1 MFLISY
7 IAYSANYL
15 ACLLITRRTNQ
26 VEECNIIR
34 DLWLAIT
41 TFVLVLHPCIRVGWL
56 LAINPRLLCIIY
68 YKSATACLFTCI
80 QPLITNLHSFV
91 AAELTVSLEEQVYE
105 VGEVD
110 TNRHL
115 AVLICA
121 QTGGAE
127 IERFSTI
134 FVTLSTGNG
143 TAIGE

>member
-1 MFLISY
+1 ML
-7 IAYSANYL
+7 
-15 ACLLITRRTNQ
+15 
-26 VEECNIIR
+26 VW
-34 DLWLAIT
+34 DLWFTIT
-41 TFVLVLHPCIRVGWL
+41 TLVLCSA
-56 LAINPRLLCIIY
+56 LAINPRLLCIVY
-68 YKSATACLFTCI
+68 DKSVTACLLTCI
-80 QPLITNLHSFV
+80 QPQTCIPSV